1 MEMSK
6 KGSFA
11 FASVIAALVLASWI
25 ERATP
30 KAVNRDSASAEKT
43 IRDFSLTGRQ
53 HFGVPSSNLRMSGLF
68 DKYPFDEHME
78 KLREKAGSKG
88 KCAEINE
95 ICARR
100 ITGTSSGSQG
110 SQAWRIVAPCCKPHW
125 FTLHKPRCRPLSTPG
140 LPDRSKQTQ
149 VCVKHED
156 ERYEEIPEGSFS
168 RD

>member
-1 MEMSK
+1 MSK

-78 KLREKAGSKG
+78 KLREKAG
-88 KCAEINE
+88 
-95 ICARR
+95 RR
-100 ITGTSSGSQG
+100 YCVQLRLTVFV
-110 SQAWRIVAPCCKPHW
+110 WMPHC
-125 FTLHKPRCRPLSTPG
+125 TLPRVQR
-140 LPDRSKQTQ
+140 
-149 VCVKHED
+149 ED
-156 ERYEEIPEGSFS
+156 YGNL
-168 RD
+168 